1 MQRRR
6 LTGLLA
12 SGLILLTAALAGCGT
27 AKETPPPDPAAYGE
41 VRIATATTAGVYYPV
56 GKGMAELFARE
67 IPELETEVLVTGGGP
82 ENLRL
87 LSEGKAELAFVQAGV
102 LYNALVDP
110 VTGPEMKRVIRGMT
124 YLYPNVMHL
133 VVRKDAGIED
143 PAGIAGSRYIPG
155 PRESAAEINS
165 AEILSTYG
173 VKLTD
178 TRLFYYHY
186 DESADALIA
195 GTADGAMIPG
205 GLLTPSVVRMLES
218 GKVRILPVDATAV
231 MKQYPWYEPFT
242 IPAGTYPNQ
251 ETDVETVAVANVLVV
266 RADLPDDLV
275 YRLMQVLYRDPCALT
290 ASHPAAVL
298 RLEEAMRGQTGVIEP
313 HPGAARFLKEAGVL
327 E

>member
-1 MQRRR
+1 
-6 LTGLLA
+6 LEEGKL
-12 SGLILLTAALAGCGT
+12 
-27 AKETPPPDPAAYGE
+27 
-41 VRIATATTAGVYYPV
+41 RIATATTAGVYYPV

-67 IPELETEVLVTGGGP
+67 LPELEPEVLVTGGGP

-110 VTGPEMKRVIRGMT
+110 ETGAETKRVLRGMT

-133 VVRKDAGIED
+133 VARKNAGIESPSD
-143 PAGIAGSRYIPG
+143 LSGKRYIPG

-165 AEILSTYG
+165 AEILSIYD
-173 VKLTD
+173 VNLSD
-178 TRLFYYHY
+178 TRLYYY
-186 DESADALIA
+186 DYNESADALIA

-218 GKVRILPVDATAV
+218 GKVKLLPIDAPAV
-231 MKQYPWYEPFT
+231 IRRFPWYEPFT

-251 ETDVETVAVANVLVV
+251 EEDVPTVSVANVLVV

-275 YRLMQVLYRDPCALT
+275 YRLMEILYRDPCALT
-290 ASHPAAVL
+290 SSHPVAEL
-298 RLEEAMRGQTGVIEP
+298 RLNEAMRGQTGVIEP

-327 E
+327 Q